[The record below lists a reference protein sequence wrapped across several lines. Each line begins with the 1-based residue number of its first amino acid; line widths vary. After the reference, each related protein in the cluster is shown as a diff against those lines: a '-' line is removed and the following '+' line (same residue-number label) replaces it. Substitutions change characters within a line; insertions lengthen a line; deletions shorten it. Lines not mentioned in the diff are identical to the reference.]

1 MIPDPRFGWAFLT
14 NHARVLICIAQDPQI
29 RMRDIGDRVGITER
43 AAQRIVAALVD
54 AGYLVRE
61 RDGRR
66 NRYTINAPPGDP
78 ISRDQ
83 NVEDLVKILAD
94 SLDPSAGHPGSTTAG

>member
-1 MIPDPRFGWAFLT
+1 MT

-29 RMRDIGDRVGITER
+29 RMREIGERVGITER

-54 AGYLVRE
+54 AGYLGRE

-78 ISRDQ
+78 IARDD
-83 NVEDLVKILAD
+83 NVEDLVKVLSGQAQ
-94 SLDPSAGHPGSTTAG
+94 PVGVHAGSITAG